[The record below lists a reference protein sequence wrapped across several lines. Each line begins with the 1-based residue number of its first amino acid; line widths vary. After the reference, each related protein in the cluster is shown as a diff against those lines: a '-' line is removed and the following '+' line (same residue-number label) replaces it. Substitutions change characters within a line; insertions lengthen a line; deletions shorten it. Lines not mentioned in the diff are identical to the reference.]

1 MAKVVN
7 IKDENFDLWVKNP
20 NNIFAGSIH
29 NIHENIFSDCEQD
42 TDILFANKICNFII
56 LRGKQ
61 IGYITPQQKRFA
73 DILARMVNQ
82 ECYPLINTYV
92 TDLNLPITYE
102 TTTYRMCLSRIIKE
116 HLEPLVALPIGQ
128 QCLTKDKLLRN
139 MSIARLLGSGSF
151 GNVYHAKVN
160 NTHDIA
166 LKMAVEAVTKAAI
179 KHPYDVKFEAWTEI
193 NFLKPYLNSLV
204 EKGICPN
211 VPYTYESFICE
222 SCDFERTEKGKTS
235 IKKKA
240 CYMIAI
246 ELFSGDL
253 RQWASVAKRNVDD
266 FQGAL
271 FQCMAGIHSIQKY
284 FQMVN
289 NDIKALNILYKEIP
303 RGGCWEYVIRGRS
316 YYIPNNGFI
325 FCINDFG
332 VSSCKDPSLPICK
345 DGFPD
350 MRPFIIV
357 NNKLEQ
363 VTYTGF
369 EKQNV
374 YTKIINNI
382 PYPYPPTFTEKQRK
396 DLKII
401 LAPEQAKLINPNN
414 IYQDPEI
421 LPYFNSYIDVQDTI
435 KTFVSGNRTS
445 QKGEHPKLC
454 DINLDKYII
463 KTDLNHK
470 RVPDLTKTVTPAMI
484 LAGYFIEDFFGKQ
497 GFFSRPTGKILQKY
511 VI

>member
-1 MAKVVN
+1 MTKVIN
-7 IKDENFDLWVKNP
+7 IKDENFDFWVKQP
-20 NNIFAGSIH
+20 NNIFAGSIP
-29 NIHENIFSDCEQD
+29 NIHENIFSDCQQD
-42 TDILFANKICNFII
+42 DDILFANKICNFVI

-61 IGYITPQQKRFA
+61 IGYITPLQKRFA

-92 TDLNLPITYE
+92 TDLNLPVTYE
-102 TTTYRMCLSRIIKE
+102 TTTYRMCLSRIIKQ
-116 HLEPLVALPIGQ
+116 HLAPLTALPIGE
-128 QCLTKDKLLRN
+128 QCLKKDKLLRN
-139 MSIARLLGSGSF
+139 MSISKLLGSGSF

-166 LKMAVEAVTKAAI
+166 LKMAVESVTKAAI
-179 KHPYDVKFEAWTEI
+179 KHPYDVKFEAWREI

-222 SCDFERTEKGKTS
+222 SCDFERDIQGKKV

-240 CYMIAI
+240 CYMIAV

-253 RQWASVAKRNVDD
+253 RQWANVAKRSVED
-266 FQGAL
+266 FQAAL
-271 FQCMAGIHSIQKY
+271 FQCMAGIHAIQKY

-289 NDIKALNILYKEIP
+289 NDVKALNILYKEIP
-303 RGGCWEYVIRGRS
+303 KGGCWEYVIRGRS

-332 VSSCKDPSLPICK
+332 VSYTRNPLLPICIDK
-345 DGFPD
+345 NQDF
-350 MRPFIIV
+350 RPFIIV
-357 NNKLEQ
+357 NNKLQQ

-369 EKQNV
+369 EHMNLYK
-374 YTKIINNI
+374 KFINNI
-382 PYPYPPTFTEKQRK
+382 PYPLPISENQRK
-396 DLKII
+396 TIKIN
-401 LAPEQAKLINPNN
+401 LTPEQARLIQNPETFEQNSEV
-414 IYQDPEI
+414 I
-421 LPYFNSYIDVQDTI
+421 PYFDSYIDVQDVI
-435 KTFVSGNRTS
+435 KTFVSGKRTS
-445 QKGEHPKLC
+445 QSGDHPRLC

-463 KTDLNHK
+463 QTNINHK
-470 RVPDLTKTVTPAMI
+470 NLPDLTKTLTPAMI
-484 LAGYFIEDFFGKQ
+484 LAGYFIEDFFGNRAA
-497 GFFSRPTGKILQKY
+497 FSRPTGKILQKY